1 MKLVFTKLTTPL
13 NDIEVDYGDG
23 RGFVAV
29 HTEDLTQS
37 GDGWYIQLEDDAIA
51 SSIRV
56 RTSSEE
62 LDDFKMIKEYQIK
75 DNDGNW
81 VGGNASQIA
90 FPLEL
95 VKYEESENMY
105 LGTIMFQHEITEPG
119 EYVGLTSNEGKGPYF
134 ETIVV
139 TTIESIGFKGHP
151 VGTDADS
158 LFIKGLAEENQ

>member
-1 MKLVFTKLTTPL
+1 MRLVFTKLETPL

-37 GDGWYIQLEDDAIA
+37 GDGWYIQLNDDAIA

-75 DNDGNW
+75 DNDGNY
-81 VGGNASQIA
+81 VGGNASQIT

-95 VKYEESENMY
+95 VKYRESEY
-105 LGTIMFQHEITEPG
+105 GGIIMFPHDITETG
-119 EYVGLTSNEGKGPYF
+119 EYVGLTSSEARGAYF

-139 TTIESIGFKGHP
+139 TRLDSMGFRGYPIGAAAYGD
-151 VGTDADS
+151 T
-158 LFIKGLAEENQ
+158 LFIKSSSEENH